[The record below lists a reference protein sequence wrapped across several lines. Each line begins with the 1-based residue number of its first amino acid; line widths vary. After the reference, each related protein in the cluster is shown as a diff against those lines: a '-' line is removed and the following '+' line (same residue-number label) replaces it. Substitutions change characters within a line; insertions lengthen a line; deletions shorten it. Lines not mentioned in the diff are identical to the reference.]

1 MKELSILLLCIII
14 IFIYMNYIRKSLY
27 LDKIES
33 SVNGK
38 KYYVRNLPDKN
49 EAADKLA
56 NIGMSLQKLIDSL
69 NEKDKEKGEDILRL
83 KKSFNSDYITENIP
97 GSFYVAY
104 SVNKG
109 EELSIC
115 IREKDTEKFIDNN
128 TIIFVAVHELAHIM
142 TDELGHTELFWD
154 NMKYLLEQGKSS
166 NVCTPIDYKKYPHI
180 YCGMEINSTPYR
192 FDK

>member
-1 MKELSILLLCIII
+1 MRELTILMLFIII
-14 IFIYMNYIRKSLY
+14 VFIYMNYIRKSLY

-97 GSFYVAY
+97 GSMYVAY

-154 NMKYLLEQGKSS
+154 NMKYLLENASS
-166 NVCTPIDYKKYPHI
+166 LGIYQITDYNKYPVM
-180 YCGMEINSTPYR
+180 YCGMEIDSTPLN
-192 FDK
+192 

>member
-1 MKELSILLLCIII
+1 MKELTILLLCIIV

-69 NEKDKEKGEDILRL
+69 DEKDKEKGEDILRL
-83 KKSFNSDYITENIP
+83 KESFNSDYITENIP
-97 GSFYVAY
+97 GSMYVAY

-128 TIIFVAVHELAHIM
+128 TIIFVAIHELSHIM

-154 NMKYLLEQGKSS
+154 NMKYLLEKSGS
-166 NVCTPIDYKKYPHI
+166 LGIYQVTDYNKYPVM
-180 YCGMEINSTPYR
+180 YCGMEIDSTPLN
-192 FDK
+192 

>member
-1 MKELSILLLCIII
+1 MKELTILLLCIII

-97 GSFYVAY
+97 GSMYVAY

-154 NMKYLLEQGKSS
+154 NMKYLLEKSS
-166 NVCTPIDYKKYPHI
+166 LVSIYKKIDYSKYPVM
-180 YCGMEINSTPYR
+180 YCGMEIDSTPLN
-192 FDK
+192 